1 MARPRSHLARAPIV
15 EAVIDFRVLA
25 REGIAADQMS
35 GLLPKIGQQYEPPSM
50 MHRVEA
56 RFGIERGKALV
67 PTQVE
72 APLGW
77 VYQCRSQAAVAQFR
91 VDGFTFSKLEPYT
104 TWEEVFGEARRLWKI
119 YVQVA
124 QPLEVSRLAVRY
136 INRLRLPAPADLGQY
151 LSAPPVLPEPIP
163 QTVREFLTRVVVDAP
178 ERGISA
184 ILIQA
189 LERPLDPSTVQV
201 LLDIDAFR
209 ESVFPA
215 EEPSL
220 LQIFEQLRKLKNEI
234 FFASLTERTVE
245 MYDDTSFGFGTT

>member
-1 MARPRSHLARAPIV
+1 MARPREHLARAPIV
-15 EAVIDFRVLA
+15 EAVIDFRVLV
-25 REGIAADQMS
+25 REGIVADQFS
-35 GLLPKIGQQYEPPSM
+35 GLRPRIGQQYDPPSPL
-50 MHRVEA
+50 HRVEA
-56 RFGIERGKALV
+56 RFGIERGKAVV

-72 APLGW
+72 APVGW
-77 VYQCRSQAAVAQFR
+77 LYKSPAQPAIAQFR

-104 TWEEVFGEARRLWKI
+104 TWEEVFGEARRLWSI

-124 QPLEVSRLAVRY
+124 QQVAQKLEVSRMAVRY
-136 INRLRLPAPADLGQY
+136 INRLRLPAQAELGQY

-178 ERGISA
+178 ERSISA

-189 LERPLDPSTVQV
+189 LERSLDPSTVQV

-209 ESVFPA
+209 ESPFPA

-220 LQIFEQLRKLKNEI
+220 LQMFEQLRRLKNEI

-245 MYDDTSFGFGTT
+245 MYE

>member
-1 MARPRSHLARAPIV
+1 
-15 EAVIDFRVLA
+15 
-25 REGIAADQMS
+25 
-35 GLLPKIGQQYEPPSM
+35 
-50 MHRVEA
+50 
-56 RFGIERGKALV
+56 
-67 PTQVE
+67 
-72 APLGW
+72 
-77 VYQCRSQAAVAQFR
+77 
-91 VDGFTFSKLEPYT
+91 
-104 TWEEVFGEARRLWKI
+104 
-119 YVQVA
+119 
-124 QPLEVSRLAVRY
+124 
-136 INRLRLPAPADLGQY
+136 
-151 LSAPPVLPEPIP
+151 
-163 QTVREFLTRVVVDAP
+163 VDAP